1 MEAIKDFRYIAGGLA
16 GAIAL
21 NILHET
27 VKRLDPQAPRI
38 DLVGEEAL
46 VKAVEMTG
54 AEPPKGQN
62 LFAATL
68 GADLLSNAM
77 YFSAIGMGDKKGL
90 LMRGAGYGLAAGI
103 GALTLTKPMGLDDEP
118 ITQTTKTKVLTVTW
132 YLFGGLVTELA
143 IKALSK

>member
-1 MEAIKDFRYIAGGLA
+1 MKDIRFIAGGLA
-16 GAIAL
+16 GAVAL

-27 VKRLDPQAPRI
+27 AKRLDPEAPRI
-38 DLVGEEAL
+38 DLVGEEA
-46 VKAVEMTG
+46 VSKVVEMTG

-68 GADLLSNAM
+68 GADVISNAM
-77 YFSAIGMGDKKGL
+77 YYSAIGLGGNKGI

-103 GALTLTKPMGLDDEP
+103 GALSLTEPLGLDDEP
-118 ITQTTKTKVLTVTW
+118 ITKTAKTKVLTVAW
-132 YLFGGLVTELA
+132 YVFGGLVTALA

>member
-1 MEAIKDFRYIAGGLA
+1 MKDIRYIAGGLA

-27 VKRLDPQAPRI
+27 VKRLDPEAPRI

-46 VKAVEMTG
+46 AKAFEMTG

-68 GADLLSNAM
+68 GVDLVSNAM

-103 GALTLTKPMGLDDEP
+103 GALSLTEPLGLDDEP
-118 ITQTTKTKVLTVTW
+118 ITKTTKTKVLTVAW
-132 YLFGGLVTELA
+132 YVFGGLVTALA